1 LLFNLAASDV
11 AWSHNGYTL
20 SMNESLNIMTNT
32 PLPLDG
38 ALKPQFSADKPLV
51 LIVEDYE
58 PTRDLLRF
66 LLAMKGCEV
75 IEADLQ
81 DVIIA
86 AEKFRPSLMLIDVG
100 RPFKDSLETIKQV
113 QKCESLS
120 EVPKIITSGNGT
132 SAFLDEVKAA
142 GYDELLVKPI
152 DFGKLDGLL
161 EQHLFRKRS
170 GTFTH

>member
-1 LLFNLAASDV
+1 MIDT
-11 AWSHNGYTL
+11 H
-20 SMNESLNIMTNT
+20 
-32 PLPLDG
+32 LPLDS

-58 PTRDLLRF
+58 PSRDLLRI
-66 LLAMKGCEV
+66 LLNMKGCEV

-81 DVIIA
+81 DVIVA
-86 AEKFRPSLMLIDVG
+86 AEKFRPSLMLIDIG

-132 SAFLDEVKAA
+132 SAFRDEVVAA

-152 DFGKLDGLL
+152 DFDKLDWLL
-161 EQHLFRKRS
+161 EQYLSRKS
-170 GTFTH
+170 SDTFSH